1 MANPVSV
8 PNTFTAATD
17 AVAAEVNANF
27 DSLVDY
33 INDNMVTDDGTV
45 SIGGTQTVNNLIV
58 SGTLTAQGNLNV
70 DGTLKG
76 DVVASNGTS
85 VVLSNGTNGSNATFK
100 GDILNASGTV
110 IVDVSAASFA
120 GDITGNA
127 NTANTLANGRLI
139 DITGVTATAQSFN
152 GGSNISIP
160 ITAVPATLLTG
171 TVAEERIHDD
181 IARKSEVYGFGPSSA
196 ATYNITT
203 GSGSGTPSSSV
214 HPSPQDGDI
223 HIWY

>member
-8 PNTFTAATD
+8 PNVFVAATD

-58 SGTLTAQGNLNV
+58 SGTLTAQGNLDV

-100 GDILNASGTV
+100 GDILNASGTT
-110 IVDVSAASFA
+110 IVDVSAATFA
-120 GDITGNA
+120 GNA
-127 NTANTLANGRLI
+127 TTATSLAATKDI
-139 DITGVTATAQSFN
+139 DITGLTATAAAFD
-152 GGSNISIP
+152 GSANVAINV
-160 ITAVPATLLTG
+160 TAVPASLLSG
-171 TVAEERIHDD
+171 TVAESLIDND
-181 IARKSEVYGFGPSSA
+181 IARKSEVYGYEDDNTGFKISADNGTGAPSD
-196 ATYNITT
+196 
-203 GSGSGTPSSSV
+203 SV
-214 HPSPQDGDI
+214 GGDGDI
-223 HIWY
+223 YIRY

>member
-45 SIGGTQTVNNLIV
+45 SINGTQTVNNLIV

-70 DGTLKG
+70 DGTFKG

-100 GDILNASGTV
+100 GDILDASGTV

-139 DITGVTATAQSFN
+139 DITGLTATAASFN
-152 GGSNISIP
+152 GSTNIEIDV
-160 ITAVPATLLTG
+160 TDVPASLLSG
-171 TVAEERIHDD
+171 TVAESLIDSD
-181 IARKSEVYGFGPSSA
+181 IARKSEVYGYEDNSTGFKISADNGTGAPS
-196 ATYNITT
+196 N
-203 GSGSGTPSSSV
+203 SV
-214 HPSPQDGDI
+214 GGNGDI
-223 HIWY
+223 YIRY